1 MTMTSPPSPVYSK
14 SNPNAGGE
22 KMSPRGKR
30 ILIIVSA
37 LIAAAVIGG
46 SAWGAVAA
54 DKFGNSANG
63 CVNVNLSGSTGGEL
77 VHKCGDDAKAFCK
90 VAYAT
95 NDRTAQ
101 LARPQCEAAGWT
113 KSKVGAAG

>member
-1 MTMTSPPSPVYSK
+1 MTMTSPPSGVYSK

-37 LIAAAVIGG
+37 LITAAIIGG
-46 SAWGAVAA
+46 SIWGAVAE
-54 DKFGNSANG
+54 DKYGSSANG
-63 CVNVNLSGSTGGEL
+63 CVNVNLAGSTGGEL
-77 VHKCGDDAKAFCK
+77 VHKCGADAKAFCT
-90 VAYAT
+90 VAYTT

-101 LARPQCEAAGWT
+101 LARPQCEAAGLT
-113 KSKVGAAG
+113 RAMVGVPG

>member
-1 MTMTSPPSPVYSK
+1 MTMSSPPSGVYSK

-30 ILIIVSA
+30 ILIAITA
-37 LIAAAVIGG
+37 MIAAAVAGG
-46 SAWGAVAA
+46 GIWGAVAH

-63 CVNVNLSGSTGGEL
+63 CINVNLSGSTGGEL
-77 VHKCGDDAKAFCK
+77 IHKCGDDAKAFCK

-95 NDRTAQ
+95 NNRTAQ

-113 KSKVGAAG
+113 RYNVG